1 MLRQVLAG
9 VLAKSLDV
17 KINKLDVEIAETR
30 IDGAWA
36 AFDPVFQIG
45 GSLQDARIAQNVRE
59 IDQEVDRLLGEALAR
74 RWDRIE
80 FRAERARLGELM
92 AQHVALVRSEAGL
105 PAMELPTVWTW
116 NT

>member
-1 MLRQVLAG
+1 MAYVDLPPRHAGQIDTPEQATQRAAFGQAVTGWNSAMYG
-9 VLAKSLDV
+9 VLV
-17 KINKLDVEIAETR
+17 
-30 IDGAWA
+30 GA
-36 AFDPVFQIG
+36 
-45 GSLQDARIAQNVRE
+45 DARIAQNVRE